1 MTPLHWFAAAGVAAV
16 FVVSRVVRKRRI
28 RELLDH
34 VAAHPGIHPRVFFR
48 YWRRRYQPWSF
59 RFAAPTVLQLPV
71 MDFRKGAASPPRLS
85 LLPLLCGLR
94 STWVI
99 ASAGLYARKK
109 WGQDYLH
116 SICDAM
122 MLLWAARMCEV
133 SQLRVEM
140 EGFENLSDIRD
151 PLLVICNHKS
161 VFDFVVVPLALGLAR
176 MPQRGPVRLRFMAAK
191 DHFIDNFF
199 VYRILKIGLAMK
211 AVGMIFVDR
220 KGKDRKASV
229 DEAVEQMFS
238 SGVDVVIFPQGTRAW
253 PQQDAM
259 GNRWDAG
266 YFAAGKSDRMSVFG
280 GHLKKGAAHLA
291 MQAAAHHPL
300 SVLPVAVYGTATV
313 YNKQSLKVQLNET
326 VGVRI
331 GSPIRLEAAP
341 QGEPAYS
348 VSVKDLH
355 ARMDAAMIEVSGIIP
370 RLEQRLLTDTRRML
384 RPNEFDEFVQV
395 VQDRRNRKDAL
406 FFSVADQI
414 YSISKDA
421 QHGRLVQLVGAAR
434 MGASAEDLLAMK
446 KEMAAK

>member
-1 MTPLHWFAAAGVAAV
+1 MTPILWFAVVAVAV
-16 FVVSRVVRKRRI
+16 LFVLSRVVRKRRV

-34 VAAHPGIHPRVFFR
+34 VAAHPGIHPREYFR
-48 YWRRRYQPWSF
+48 YWRRRYQPWPFCFSS
-59 RFAAPTVLQLPV
+59 PTMLQLPV
-71 MDFRKGAASPPRLS
+71 MDFRKGVTPSPRLS
-85 LLPLLCGLR
+85 LLPLFRGLL
-94 STWVI
+94 STWSL
-99 ASAGLYARKK
+99 ARAGLYAQKK
-109 WGQDYLH
+109 WGQDYLK

-133 SQLRVEM
+133 SQLRVEV
-140 EGFENLSDIRD
+140 EGFENFSNVRD

-161 VFDFVVVPLALGLAR
+161 VFDFVVVPLALGLAKL
-176 MPQRGPVRLRFMAAK
+176 PQRSPVRLRFMAAK

-199 VYRILKIGLAMK
+199 VYRIIKIGLAMK

-220 KGKDRKASV
+220 KGKARKAAV

-238 SGVDVVIFPQGTRAW
+238 SKVDVVIFPQGTRAY

-266 YFAAGKSDRMSVFG
+266 YFAAGKSDRMSVMG

-313 YNKQSLKVQLNET
+313 YNKESLKVQLNET

-331 GSPIRLEAAP
+331 GAPIRLESAP
-341 QGEPAYS
+341 QSEAAYS
-348 VSVKDLH
+348 SAVKDLH
-355 ARMDAAMIEVSGIIP
+355 EQMDAAMIEVSGIIP
-370 RLEQRLLTDTRRML
+370 RLEQRLLMDTRLML

-395 VQDRRNRKDAL
+395 VQERRDRKDAL
-406 FFSVADQI
+406 FFSVADQL
-414 YSISKDA
+414 YSLSKDA
-421 QHGRLVQLVGAAR
+421 QHGRLIQLIGAAR
-434 MGASAEDLLAMK
+434 MGASVEDLLAMK
-446 KEMAAK
+446 REMAAK